1 MALAR
6 LLTRLNDLAVAIG
19 VFADHV
25 PVFVAALL
33 RLLALAIGIRVLT
46 GLTLRIALLLLVL
59 AILLTRGPLIGVLLI
74 LLSRTRV
81 FGVRLVGHDVIL
93 SLREFDGRQFTG
105 CQR

>member
-6 LLTRLNDLAVAIG
+6 LLTRLNGLAVAIR

-25 PVFVAALL
+25 AVFIAALL
-33 RLLALAIGIRVLT
+33 RLLALTVGIRILT
-46 GLTLRIALLLLVL
+46 RLALRIALLLLVL
-59 AILLTRGPLIGVLLI
+59 TVLFTRGPLIGVLLI

-93 SLREFDGRQFTG
+93 SLREFDGRQITG
-105 CQR
+105 CPR